1 MAEWMIK
8 LLVLY
13 FFKRYKSFTVM
24 TVCLQNVPFH
34 VKYTVNSEIVA
45 IFLLLRKSDR
55 VIIEI
60 I

>member
-34 VKYTVNSEIVA
+34 VKNTVNSEIVA
-45 IFLLLRKSDR
+45 FFYYCEKATGLLFA
-55 VIIEI
+55 
-60 I
+60 